1 MPKKG
6 SQREG
11 ILHFLQAGKTI
22 TPIDA
27 LNMFGCLRLATV
39 IFDLRQE
46 GWDIETIDTKSANGK
61 NFASYKLRMKAN
73 D

>member
-1 MPKKG
+1 MAKKV
-6 SQREG
+6 SQRDSV
-11 ILHFLQAGKTI
+11 LRFLQAGNTI

-39 IFDLRQE
+39 SFDLRQE

-61 NFASYKLRMKAN
+61 KFASYKLRVNK
-73 D
+73 

>member
-1 MPKKG
+1 MAKKG
-6 SQREG
+6 SQRDG
-11 ILHFLQAGKTI
+11 ILRFLQAGKII

-39 IFDLRQE
+39 IFDLRQD

-61 NFASYKLRMKAN
+61 KFASYKLKVKAN

>member
-6 SQREG
+6 SQRDG
-11 ILHFLQAGKTI
+11 ILRFLQAGKTI

-46 GWDIETIDTKSANGK
+46 GWDIETIGS
-61 NFASYKLRMKAN
+61 
-73 D
+73 

>member
-6 SQREG
+6 SQRDG
-11 ILHFLQAGKTI
+11 ILRFLQAGKTI

-39 IFDLRQE
+39 IFDLQ
-46 GWDIETIDTKSANGK
+46 
-61 NFASYKLRMKAN
+61 KLCQLQTE
-73 D
+73 DES